1 MEELN
6 QTNNSKRYILDLD
19 NNSNKEKI
27 KKIKIPWN
35 KKSMR
40 CNFCGSQILLMNKA
54 RHEKTQKHKDGAY
67 LTTDRFEMI

>member
-6 QTNNSKRYILDLD
+6 QISNSKRYILDLD

-40 CNFCGSQILLMNKA
+40 CNFCGSQIFLMNKA
-54 RHEKTQKHKDGAY
+54 RHLRAKKHLDGKH
-67 LTTDRFEMI
+67 LTADMFEMI